1 MKKTIISIIGIA
13 VMLLAITACQ
23 PRIVWVPGL
32 GGNNNGQTTKEPVE
46 VSTPD
51 EMKDELQKG
60 NPVKLAAPMAAS
72 DFDGIPDNSE
82 IDGNKQVISVPS
94 DGASPNSGAWILPK
108 GLKLSNAV
116 IDVTSASSGSSI
128 LNRAGDEGSETPVPP
143 FVILINS
150 DGVEL
155 SNVKFI
161 LDDSVAGINVYQ
173 ANNVKL
179 ENLTFE
185 GSMAKAPINITDSTV
200 VLTGSFTKGEN
211 YSSGWYKD
219 SFVVQ
224 VNGQDGDVNEAST
237 VTFANATGID
247 SVWQEEVIADGAES
261 NPDIIGTPAA
271 NGQSQIVGLGEGYT
285 YIFSETSTAT
295 GWMWAPVETIS
306 PSYMMLFA
314 RPAHDRFFNG
324 INGAIKGDFGTFKV
338 TKAPES
344 LGATMPYSI
353 TVENY
358 SYTTNSVN
366 KPRATGDLTMTF
378 TAESQTDPEG
388 SYKSNKWA
396 LQAENL
402 VVALTIEGATAE
414 VVVDVALSG
423 VFAKA
428 ANSTSMAD
436 LNPAIFTDDDGIKVT
451 INPDD
456 QNNENPAFCLAQGLE
471 GTVTVNGVTIT
482 ARDIM
487 DAAAPTI

>member
-1 MKKTIISIIGIA
+1 MKKVIISIIGIA

-46 VSTPD
+46 VSTPED
-51 EMKDELQKG
+51 MKSELQKG
-60 NPVKLAAPMAAS
+60 NPVKLTVSMKAS
-72 DFDGIPDNSE
+72 DFVGIPDNSE
-82 IDGNKQVISVPS
+82 INGNGQKISVPTE
-94 DGASPNSGAWILPK
+94 GASPNGGAWVLPK

-116 IDVTSASSGSSI
+116 IDVTAASDASI
-128 LNRAGDEGSETPVPP
+128 QSRANGDVNPP
-143 FVILINS
+143 FVVLISN
-150 DGVEL
+150 DDVEL
-155 SNVKFI
+155 TNVKFI
-161 LDDSVAGINVYQ
+161 MDESVAGINVYQ

-179 ENLTFE
+179 ENLEFE
-185 GSMAKAPINITDSTV
+185 GAMAKAPINISDSTV
-200 VLTGSFTKGEN
+200 TLTGDFTKGTDYKSE
-211 YSSGWYKD
+211 WYEG

-224 VNGQDGDVNEAST
+224 VNGQGGDVNEPST
-237 VTFANATGID
+237 VTFVNAAGID
-247 SVWQEEVIADGAES
+247 AVWQEEVIAEYGAH
-261 NPDIIGTPAA
+261 NPAIVGTPAA
-271 NGQSQIVGLGEGYT
+271 DGQSQIVGLGEGYT
-285 YIFSETSTAT
+285 YIFSTTSTAK
-295 GWMWAPVETIS
+295 GWMWTPVEDLAK
-306 PSYMMLFA
+306 SYMMLFA
-314 RPAHDRFFNG
+314 LPAHDRFFNG

-414 VVVDVALSG
+414 VVVDVDLSG

-487 DAAAPTI
+487 DAAAVYPTI